1 MSVVLREIMPKRR
14 WNTLFSAGR
23 RAFEPHVARR
33 RGCHAEN
40 FSSERESA
48 VAGRRISSHRRRF
61 EVTLDVAR
69 QYTGSGGRI
78 ESRSA

>member
-14 WNTLFSAGR
+14 WNTLFSANPR
-23 RAFEPHVARR
+23 TLEPHVARR
-33 RGCHAEN
+33 HGCHAEN
-40 FSSERESA
+40 LSSERESA
-48 VAGRRISSHRRRF
+48 LAGRRLSSRRRRF